1 MVHITMWMTGV
12 GVRPGIVYG
21 ETDDFSYNIIDCRF
35 DGSGSILSYASI
47 AGPWPSKR
55 SALRCR
61 SPIGF

>member
-55 SALRCR
+55 S
-61 SPIGF
+61 